1 VHPYPAD
8 QLFLTCFRIRARL
21 GPGLFGLGCAVTTT
35 SPRLPSR
42 ARFAWCWPAKPAR
55 PGRGPA
61 AAGRYA
67 TVSATIAAWGR
78 AAATLLAR
86 ARRLCAR
93 GPSWLAVV
101 GTCLC
106 PCRRLVI
113 RRSCTLS
120 PTAHARLRPVI
131 ATTSRSP
138 ASRSGR
144 QGRPLLQQW
153 TCPPHRLAF
162 LQICPHTF
170 S

>member
-8 QLFLTCFRIRARL
+8 QLFLTCFRIRAGL
-21 GPGLFGLGCAVTTT
+21 GPGLFGLGCAVTT

-42 ARFAWCWPAKPAR
+42 ARFACCWPAKPAQ